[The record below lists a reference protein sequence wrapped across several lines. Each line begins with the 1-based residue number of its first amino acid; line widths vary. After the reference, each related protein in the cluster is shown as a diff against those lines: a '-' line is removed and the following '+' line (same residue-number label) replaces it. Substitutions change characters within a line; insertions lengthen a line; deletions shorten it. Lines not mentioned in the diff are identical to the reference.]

1 MAMAP
6 MLKIRKLTR
15 GGMDIEVT
23 TVRGLSLRILERP
36 GLWMEKRARQEL
48 LAELREVATRA
59 TGGRSLD
66 YGVLSGSREGWDRTI
81 LSVLREVATGRAIG
95 FSAMSLLDVTV
106 RDRSREVL
114 HLGLLVV
121 DPEHRGWGFS
131 RLVCGTSCLLAF
143 LRRGP
148 RSLWVSNVS
157 QVPAVL
163 GLVAKTL
170 KSVYPAPGARATAE
184 QLDVARQIMARHRA
198 VFGVSDDAGF
208 DEERF
213 VITNAY
219 TGGSDNLKKSY
230 LEAPKSRY
238 SDVNAW
244 CRQELD
250 YERGDDFLQLARYT
264 PRVALSLAWRFL
276 KESSGLAPFVRCA
289 GRWLGRRRPAEQ
301 QVALPQTVVA
311 EGGHR

>member
-1 MAMAP
+1 MIPAA
-6 MLKIRKLTR
+6 
-15 GGMDIEVT
+15 
-23 TVRGLSLRILERP
+23 
-36 GLWMEKRARQEL
+36 KRS
-48 LAELREVATRA
+48 
-59 TGGRSLD
+59 GGRSLD
-66 YGVLSGSREGWDRTI
+66 YGVLLGSKERWDRTI
-81 LSVLREVATGRAIG
+81 LSILREVATGRAIG
-95 FSAMSLLDVTV
+95 FSAMSLLDTTV
-106 RDRSREVL
+106 GGRSREVL

-121 DPEHRGWGFS
+121 DPEYRGWGFS

-213 VITNAY
+213 VITDAY
-219 TGGSDNLKKSY
+219 TGGSDNLKKTY
-230 LEAPKSRY
+230 FEAPKSRH

-264 PRVALSLAWRFL
+264 PGVALSIAWRFL
-276 KESSGLAPFVRCA
+276 KESSGLAPFVLRA
-289 GRWLGRRRPAEQ
+289 GKWLGGRRPTEQ
-301 QVALPQTVVA
+301 QVPHPQAATA
-311 EGGHR
+311 SGDPR

>member
-1 MAMAP
+1 

-15 GGMDIEVT
+15 SGMDIEIT
-23 TVRGLSLRILERP
+23 TVRGVSLRIFERP
-36 GLWMEKRARQEL
+36 GLWMEERARQDL
-48 LAELREVATRA
+48 LAELRDVATRA
-59 TGGRSLD
+59 TGGLPLE
-66 YGVLSGSREGWDRTI
+66 YGVLSGSRERWDRTI

-106 RDRSREVL
+106 GGRSREVL

-121 DPEHRGWGFS
+121 DPEYRGWGFS

-184 QLDVARQIMARHRA
+184 HLDVARQIMVRHRA

-213 VITNAY
+213 VITDAY
-219 TGGSDNLKKSY
+219 TGGSDSLKKSY
-230 LEAPKSRY
+230 LEAPKSRH
-238 SDVNAW
+238 SDVNTW

-264 PRVALSLAWRFL
+264 PRVALSFGWRFL
-276 KESSGLAPFVRCA
+276 KESSGLGLFVQRV
-289 GRWLGRRRPAEQ
+289 GKWFGSSLPAEQ
-301 QVALPQTVVA
+301 QIALPQTVA
-311 EGGHR
+311 AKRGQR